1 MVITMFSRG
10 MAGEAVLSVLATKR
24 LSLFIVLV
32 SLGVI
37 IAPLLWFPFFTT
49 KAYPGQH
56 LINALAG
63 VMLGPWWAAAAAI
76 LIGIIRNILGIGTV
90 YAFPGGIPGGVVVG
104 LVHLLTRRSKRPA
117 IRYLAALTEPIGTVL
132 IGGTLSLVMVAPI
145 IGDPRLLGAV
155 EHYGLWHF
163 LSIFWSGWALSSIPG
178 SIAGYLILLA
188 LDRIGVMSR
197 IPVLQAAVQATR
209 IDRS

>member
-1 MVITMFSRG
+1 
-10 MAGEAVLSVLATKR
+10 LSVSATKR
-24 LSLFIVLV
+24 ISLFIVIV
-32 SLGVI
+32 SLGII

-76 LIGIIRNILGIGTV
+76 LIGIVRNILGIGTI

-104 LVHLLTRRSKRPA
+104 LVYLVTRRSKRPA
-117 IRYLAALTEPIGTVL
+117 IRYLAALAEPIGTVL
-132 IGGTLSLVMVAPI
+132 IGGTLSLAVIAPI

-155 EHYGLWHF
+155 EQYGLWRF
-163 LSIFWSGWALSSIPG
+163 LPVFWSGWALSSIPG
-178 SIAGYLILLA
+178 SVAGYLVLLA

-197 IPVLQAAVQATR
+197 ILGLQAAIQAKQK
-209 IDRS
+209 DHL

>member
-1 MVITMFSRG
+1 
-10 MAGEAVLSVLATKR
+10 LSVSATKR
-24 LSLFIVLV
+24 ISLFIAIV
-32 SLGVI
+32 SLGII

-76 LIGIIRNILGIGTV
+76 LIGIVRNILGIGTI

-104 LVHLLTRRSKRPA
+104 LVYLVTRRSKRPA
-117 IRYLAALTEPIGTVL
+117 IRYLAALAEPIGTVL
-132 IGGTLSLVMVAPI
+132 IGGTLSLAVIAPI

-155 EHYGLWHF
+155 EQYGLWRF
-163 LSIFWSGWALSSIPG
+163 LPVFWSGWALSSIPG
-178 SIAGYLILLA
+178 SVAGYLVLLA
-188 LDRIGVMSR
+188 LDRIGVMGR
-197 IPVLQAAVQATR
+197 ILGLQAAIQAKQK
-209 IDRS
+209 DHL

>member
-1 MVITMFSRG
+1 M
-10 MAGEAVLSVLATKR
+10 SVSATKR
-24 LSLFIVLV
+24 ISLFIVIV
-32 SLGVI
+32 SLGII

-76 LIGIIRNILGIGTV
+76 LIGIVRNILGIGTI

-104 LVHLLTRRSKRPA
+104 LVYLVTRRSKRPA
-117 IRYLAALTEPIGTVL
+117 IRYLAALAEPIGTVL
-132 IGGTLSLVMVAPI
+132 IGGTLSLAVIAPI

-155 EHYGLWHF
+155 EQYGLWRF
-163 LSIFWSGWALSSIPG
+163 LPVFWSGWALSSIPG
-178 SIAGYLILLA
+178 SVAGYLVLLA

-197 IPVLQAAVQATR
+197 ILGLQAAIQAKQK
-209 IDRS
+209 DHL

>member
-1 MVITMFSRG
+1 M
-10 MAGEAVLSVLATKR
+10 SVSATKR
-24 LSLFIVLV
+24 ISLFIVIV
-32 SLGVI
+32 SLGII

-76 LIGIIRNILGIGTV
+76 LIGIVRNILGIGTI

-104 LVHLLTRRSKRPA
+104 LVYLVTRRSKRPA
-117 IRYLAALTEPIGTVL
+117 IRYLAALAEPIGTVL
-132 IGGTLSLVMVAPI
+132 IGGTLSLAVIAPI

-155 EHYGLWHF
+155 EQYGLWRF
-163 LSIFWSGWALSSIPG
+163 LPVFWSGWALSSIPG
-178 SIAGYLILLA
+178 SVAGYLVLLA
-188 LDRIGVMSR
+188 LDRIGVMGR
-197 IPVLQAAVQATR
+197 ILGLQAAIQAKQK
-209 IDRS
+209 DHL

>member
-1 MVITMFSRG
+1 M
-10 MAGEAVLSVLATKR
+10 SVLATKR

-76 LIGIIRNILGIGTV
+76 LIGIIRNILGIGTI

-117 IRYLAALTEPIGTVL
+117 IRYLTTLTEPIGTVL
-132 IGGTLSLVMVAPI
+132 IGGTLSLVMIAPI
-145 IGDPRLLGAV
+145 IEDPRLLGAV

-163 LSIFWSGWALSSIPG
+163 LPIFWSGWALSSIPG
-178 SIAGYLILLA
+178 SIAVYLVLLA
-188 LDRIGVMSR
+188 LDRTGVMSR

>member
-1 MVITMFSRG
+1 M
-10 MAGEAVLSVLATKR
+10 SVSAAKR

-37 IAPLLWFPFFTT
+37 IAPLVWFPFFTT

-76 LIGIIRNILGIGTV
+76 LIGVIRNILGIGTI

-104 LVHLLTRRSKRPA
+104 LVYLLTRRSKRPA
-117 IRYLAALTEPIGTVL
+117 IRYLATLTEPIGTVL
-132 IGGTLSLVMVAPI
+132 IGGTLSLAVIAPI

-155 EHYGLWHF
+155 EHYGLLHF
-163 LSIFWSGWALSSIPG
+163 LPIFWSGWALSSIPG
-178 SIAGYLILLA
+178 STAGYLILLA
-188 LDRIGVMSR
+188 LSRTGVMSR
-197 IPVLQAAVQATR
+197 ILELQAAAQAR
-209 IDRS
+209 QRDRL

>member
-1 MVITMFSRG
+1 M
-10 MAGEAVLSVLATKR
+10 SVSAAKR

-37 IAPLLWFPFFTT
+37 IAPLVWFPFFTT

-76 LIGIIRNILGIGTV
+76 LIGVIRNILGIGTI
-90 YAFPGGIPGGVVVG
+90 YAFPGGIPGGIVVG
-104 LVHLLTRRSKRPA
+104 LVYLLTRRSKRPA
-117 IRYLAALTEPIGTVL
+117 IRYLATLTEPIGTVL
-132 IGGTLSLVMVAPI
+132 IGGTLSLAVIAPI

-155 EHYGLWHF
+155 EHYGLLHF
-163 LSIFWSGWALSSIPG
+163 LPIFWSGWALSSIPG
-178 SIAGYLILLA
+178 STAGYLILLA
-188 LDRIGVMSR
+188 LSRTGVMSR
-197 IPVLQAAVQATR
+197 ILELQAAAQAR
-209 IDRS
+209 QRDRL